1 MKYNW
6 EQNNWCKFTYQ
17 LNKIEPLLY
26 QFAQNLGRING
37 LLETFTAELET
48 DVIVEMMVSE
58 AIKTSEIEGEFLS
71 RIDVL
76 SSIKNN
82 LGLQSKIF
90 VKDKRAAGIGE
101 LLVYIRNTY
110 QEPLTE
116 VSLLDWHKILM
127 SGNTRINVGKW
138 RSNSEPMQII
148 SGRFGDIQVHFE
160 APPSERVPQEMQQ
173 FIAWYN
179 LPLNTENPIK
189 NTLIK
194 SAIAHLYFESI
205 HPFEDGNGRIGRALS
220 EKALFQGVGKPV
232 LLSLS
237 TTIETERQAYYA
249 ALQYGQRSNEVSNW
263 LFYFVNTI
271 LKAQIAAEEKIRHT
285 LKKVKFFDKFDEQ
298 LNDRQRKVILKM
310 LAMDKPFEGGMR
322 TKKYISITKTS
333 KATATRDLQDLV
345 QNGIFQK
352 KGSGRSIQGQ
362 THQIISF
369 YELIKFIILFYC

>member
-352 KGSGRSIQGQ
+352 KGSGRSIR
-362 THQIISF
+362 
-369 YELIKFIILFYC
+369 YDLIF